1 MNNDQK
7 KSFGPPLRHEPMNP
21 NLKQL
26 HISPEFHPF
35 ISNLSGLARGK
46 ERMPFIGREKELEA
60 LMETLLRKLKKDIIL
75 VGKSGVGKTAL
86 ITELA
91 DRINRGRVPANLR
104 GKVILELSLN
114 QFFYSRESLDLLAK
128 DFEKL
133 FAEIWQNRGRI
144 ILFLDE
150 IHGQPLGIGPQPG
163 RGSQIQGLLKGH
175 IASRELQII
184 AAATPEDYYKYFK
197 SDEVMAASFSA
208 ILLNEPE
215 KDEMLEILA
224 GVKGY
229 FEDYYG
235 LRIPGGLF
243 EGVFTLAQ
251 RFIPVRAFPDKAIEL
266 LDIACSKASLKKN
279 KVLDM
284 RHIYQSISSISK
296 LPIEIVCLNTQDHYR
311 GMLAYLQGAAVN
323 QASALE
329 EISRIIKLAKLET
342 GANTLKP
349 EGIFLFLGPTGV
361 GKSFIAGRIAVYLF
375 GSPEKLRVIDLA
387 GFKKADDAE
396 KLISDDEEGGSGV
409 LIREIENHPF
419 SVILFKNIEEAHS
432 AVLYFLGQL
441 LSKGEVIDRI
451 GKKHYLA
458 NIIFILSLTGI
469 GKAKKG
475 SAIGFVN
482 DDPRSGEI
490 VISPKIM
497 NVLDWVDE
505 IIQFTPLS
513 LEHLKKITAIQL
525 EELRRNMQDRY
536 HCQLSVDDGL
546 LDVLAVEAE
555 RSGRYAHAVSDFIE
569 REIRLPAV
577 DIVTKTDK
585 KSHLQVTLE
594 KKRVRIVVVS

>member
-1 MNNDQK
+1 M
-7 KSFGPPLRHEPMNP
+7 SP
-21 NLKQL
+21 NLEQL
-26 HISPEFHPF
+26 NISPEFHPF
-35 ISNLSGLARGK
+35 ISNLSDLAGGK

-75 VGKSGVGKTAL
+75 VGKPGVGKTAL

-91 DRINRGRVPANLR
+91 NRINRGQVPANLR

-133 FAEIWQNRGRI
+133 FAEIRQNRERI

-150 IHGQPLGIGPQPG
+150 MNGQSLGSGPQPG
-163 RGSQIQGLLKGH
+163 RGSQIQGLLKAH

-184 AAATPEDYYKYFK
+184 AAATPEDYYKYIK
-197 SDEVMAASFSA
+197 SDEVMAANFSA
-208 ILLNEPE
+208 ILLSEPE
-215 KDEMLEILA
+215 KDEMLKILA
-224 GVKGY
+224 GVKGH
-229 FEDYYG
+229 FEEYYG
-235 LRIPGGLF
+235 LHIPGGLF
-243 EGVFTLAQ
+243 ACVFTLAQ
-251 RFIPVRAFPDKAIEL
+251 RFIPTRAFPDKAIEL
-266 LDIACSKASLKKN
+266 LDIACSKASLKKHRA
-279 KVLDM
+279 LDIQ
-284 RHIYQSISSISK
+284 HIYQSISSISK
-296 LPIEIVCLNTQDHYR
+296 LPIEIVCLDTQDHYR
-311 GMLAYLQGAAVN
+311 GMLTYLQGAAVN

-361 GKSFIAGRIAVYLF
+361 GKSFVAARIATYLF
-375 GSPEKLRVIDLA
+375 GSPEKLRAIDLA

-396 KLISDDEEGGSGV
+396 KLISGEQEDGSGV

-419 SVILFKNIEEAHS
+419 SVILFENIEEAHS
-432 AVLYFLGQL
+432 SVLYFLGRM
-441 LSKGEVIDRI
+441 LSKGEVVDRF

-469 GKAKKG
+469 GETKRG
-475 SAIGFVN
+475 SAIGFVK

-525 EELRRNMQDRY
+525 EELRRDMQDRY
-536 HCQLSVDDGL
+536 HCELSVDDGL
-546 LDVLAVEAE
+546 LDVLAGEAE

-585 KSHLQVTLE
+585 KPQLRVTLE
-594 KKRVRIVVVS
+594 KKRVRVVVVS

>member
-1 MNNDQK
+1 MSPK
-7 KSFGPPLRHEPMNP
+7 LE
-21 NLKQL
+21 QL
-26 HISPEFHPF
+26 NISPEFHPF
-35 ISNLSGLARGK
+35 ISNLSDLAGGK

-75 VGKSGVGKTAL
+75 VGKPGVGKTAL

-91 DRINRGRVPANLR
+91 HRINRGRVPANLR
-104 GKVILELSLN
+104 GKIILEFSLN
-114 QFFYSRESLDLLAK
+114 QFFYSRGSLDLLAK

-133 FAEIWQNRGRI
+133 FAEIRKSRERI

-150 IHGQPLGIGPQPG
+150 MNGQSLGIGTHPG
-163 RGSQIQGLLKGH
+163 RGSQLQGLLKAH
-175 IASRELQII
+175 IASRELLII
-184 AAATPEDYYKYFK
+184 AAATPEDYYKYIK

-208 ILLNEPE
+208 ILLSEPE
-215 KDEMLEILA
+215 KDEMLKILV

-229 FEDYYG
+229 FEEYYG

-243 EGVFTLAQ
+243 ARVFTLAQ
-251 RFIPVRAFPDKAIEL
+251 RFIPTRAFPDKAIEL
-266 LDIACSKASLKKN
+266 LDIACSKASLKKIRTLN
-279 KVLDM
+279 IQ
-284 RHIYQSISSISK
+284 HIYQSISSISK
-296 LPIEIVCLNTQDHYR
+296 LPIEIVCLDTHKHYR

-323 QASALE
+323 QTPALE

-342 GANTLKP
+342 RPNTLKP
-349 EGIFLFLGPTGV
+349 QGIFLFLGPTGV
-361 GKSFIAGRIAVYLF
+361 GKSFVAARIASYLF

-387 GFKKADDAE
+387 GFKKAEDAE
-396 KLISDDEEGGSGV
+396 KLIRGDEEGSFGI

-419 SVILFKNIEEAHS
+419 AVILFENIEAAHS
-432 AVLYFLGQL
+432 SVLYFLGKV
-441 LSKGEVIDRI
+441 LSKGEVVDIA

-469 GKAKKG
+469 GQAKKG
-475 SAIGFVN
+475 SVIGFVK

-525 EELRRNMQDRY
+525 EKLRRDMQDRY
-536 HCQLSVDDGL
+536 QCKLSVDDGL
-546 LDVLAVEAE
+546 LDVLAGEAE
-555 RSGRYAHAVSDFIE
+555 KSGRYAHAVSDFIE

-577 DIVTKTDK
+577 DIVTKTDRK
-585 KSHLQVTLE
+585 PQLRVTLE
-594 KKRVRIVVVS
+594 KKRVRVVVVS